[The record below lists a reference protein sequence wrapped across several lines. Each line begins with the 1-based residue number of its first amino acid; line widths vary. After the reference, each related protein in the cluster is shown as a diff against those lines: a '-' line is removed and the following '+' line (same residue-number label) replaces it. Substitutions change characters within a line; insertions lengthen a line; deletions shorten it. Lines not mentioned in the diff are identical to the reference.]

1 MRINA
6 GIDIGSVTTK
16 CVIIKN
22 EEIIGKAITKTTVDT
37 EKCAEIVM
45 KKAIEESKIKE
56 SEIESI
62 VSTGYGRRIFK
73 KAKKIIT
80 EITAVAIGSYH
91 LSGKKKSLIIDV
103 GGQDTKVVEVN
114 ENGDIIDFLMNDK
127 CAAGT
132 GRFLEMMSDVFGMDL
147 EKFSYLALQSKK
159 PIKINSTCSVFAE
172 SEVVSLITSNTPKE
186 DIAAGLFYSIAS
198 RIGAM
203 VRQFPHNE
211 LILFCGGGAIIPALK
226 IYIEK
231 VIEKELVVLP
241 NPQFVV
247 AFGAALSGQLI
258 G

>member
-1 MRINA
+1 MYKRQ
-6 GIDIGSVTTK
+6 
-16 CVIIKN
+16 
-22 EEIIGKAITKTTVDT
+22 
-37 EKCAEIVM
+37 
-45 KKAIEESKIKE
+45 
-56 SEIESI
+56 
-62 VSTGYGRRIFK
+62 
-73 KAKKIIT
+73 
-80 EITAVAIGSYH
+80 VAIGSYY

-114 ENGDIIDFLMNDK
+114 ENGEIIDFLMNDK

-132 GRFLEMMSDVFGMDL
+132 GRFLEMMSNVFGMDL

-198 RIGAM
+198 RIVTM
-203 VRQFPHNE
+203 IRQFSYND
-211 LILFCGGGAIIPALK
+211 LILFCGGGANIPALK

-231 VIEKELVVLP
+231 IIEREIIVLP

-247 AFGAALSGQLI
+247 AFGAALSG
-258 G
+258 